1 MSRHFEFQVNT
12 KKKKNAG
19 HLAKKKR
26 NEKEGI
32 KTLLLQW
39 RVRIHEKQ

>member
-12 KKKKNAG
+12 KKKYAA